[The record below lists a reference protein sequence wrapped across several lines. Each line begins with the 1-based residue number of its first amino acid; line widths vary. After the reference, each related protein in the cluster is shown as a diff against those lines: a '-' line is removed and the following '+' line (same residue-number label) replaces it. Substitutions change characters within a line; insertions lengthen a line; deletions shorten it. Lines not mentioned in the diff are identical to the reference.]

1 VLLIRIVR
9 KETDNTKYLCSVVNL
24 CNKTNGLISLQ
35 GLNAS
40 LFYDNPDIRSYVSLV
55 PTSAITGE
63 GIGNLLALIVDSC
76 QNMLAKR
83 LMYSEE
89 LQVLS
94 GEYLCLKKTKFLD
107 QLHRC
112 LHLINKFLHLP

>member
-1 VLLIRIVR
+1 
-9 KETDNTKYLCSVVNL
+9 
-24 CNKTNGLISLQ
+24 
-35 GLNAS
+35 
-40 LFYDNPDIRSYVSLV
+40 V

-94 GEYLCLKKTKFLD
+94 GEYLCNKKTSFWTIFRD
-107 QLHRC
+107 AY
-112 LHLINKFLHLP
+112 IS

>member
-1 VLLIRIVR
+1 
-9 KETDNTKYLCSVVNL
+9 
-24 CNKTNGLISLQ
+24 LQ

-40 LFYDNPDIRSYVSLV
+40 LFYENPDIRSYVSLV

-63 GIGNLLALIVDSC
+63 GIGNLLALIVESC

-94 GEYLCLKKTKFLD
+94 RECLCLKIVKILD
-107 QLHRC
+107 ELHVC
-112 LHLINKFLHLP
+112 LHLINRFLHLDEQRP

>member
-1 VLLIRIVR
+1 
-9 KETDNTKYLCSVVNL
+9 
-24 CNKTNGLISLQ
+24 
-35 GLNAS
+35 
-40 LFYDNPDIRSYVSLV
+40 V

-94 GEYLCLKKTKFLD
+94 RESSGIKSFWISFMAAYISSCLVVRD
-107 QLHRC
+107 QAVAER
-112 LHLINKFLHLP
+112 HLLYAV